1 MFFALINTIHQTRVK
16 DFLFVE
22 FLDDGKFHLHQRLNF
37 SGFFFLFLDFS
48 LRNFDFGSSVLLIL
62 PRSSVRCRLL

>member
-1 MFFALINTIHQTRVK
+1 M
-16 DFLFVE
+16 E

-48 LRNFDFGSSVLLIL
+48 LRNFDFAWFIGAVDLTKIVSPL
-62 PRSSVRCRLL
+62 